1 MTRGGRE
8 AEGRRAV
15 ALRAAFSLLAAGFG
29 LVLLRLPLPGLTPAL
44 LEAFDAGQLPA
55 AGLAAGMLHAFL
67 LAQLLIE
74 VVAAA
79 VPAFRA
85 ERTDD
90 APGRRRLGLWAIA
103 GAALLCGVDLANADA
118 STEMVLA
125 RVGAVAAAL
134 GAARWGALY
143 GLFHPLQAWVLWSLL
158 TPMGLELTGQ
168 LDHGLPTRLA
178 PGPDPYPTLAY
189 FVLTLVVQSTPLDLK
204 RRGTHFVPLPL
215 SSLVPVVLALALPA
229 VPGIG
234 GAFES
239 PWAQASVAV
248 IVALAVARW
257 GWPSGLHNAPE
268 VFTTARTLTA
278 LFIGGMAF
286 IEAARPPDDPYSPLA
301 AVLLAAFVGDLL
313 AEVRFR
319 LRHPN
324 AVCIARW
331 SRVGR
336 LPELYEALDRARIP
350 FTVRHRRQRSLWHVA
365 APHLEMEVLVAAER
379 APEAERRLDLL
390 RT

>member
-1 MTRGGRE
+1 MTRGGRT
-8 AEGRRAV
+8 AEGRRAAAV
-15 ALRAAFSLLAAGFG
+15 RAATSLLAAGFG
-29 LVLLRLPLPGLTPAL
+29 LVLLRLPLPGLPPTLDA
-44 LEAFDAGQLPA
+44 AFQDGQLPA
-55 AGLAAGMLHAFL
+55 AGLAAGMVYAFL
-67 LAQLLIE
+67 VAQVLVE

-85 ERTDD
+85 ERE
-90 APGRRRLGLWAIA
+90 APNRRRLALWAIA
-103 GAALLCGVDLANADA
+103 GAALLCGLDLASADA
-118 STEMVLA
+118 PADMVLA
-125 RVGAVAAAL
+125 RVVAVAAAL
-134 GAARWGALY
+134 SVARWGAQR
-143 GLFHPLQAWVLWSLL
+143 GLFHPLQVWVLWSLL
-158 TPMGLELTGQ
+158 TPVGLELTGQ

-178 PGPDPYPTLAY
+178 LGPDPYPTLAY

-215 SSLVPVVLALALPA
+215 SSLLPVLLALALPA

-248 IVALAVARW
+248 ILALAVARW

-301 AVLLAAFVGDLL
+301 AVVLAAFVGDLV

-390 RT
+390 RG